1 MKLFRQDKDFFYL
14 SNILLSRCG
23 LFLFRAFIRALK
35 NFADEKKSKLK
46 NNRETQMTKINF
58 HFSKKPTKKAAI
70 KHFKLIL
77 GVAG

>member
-1 MKLFRQDKDFFYL
+1 MKLFRQDKVPFFL

-35 NFADEKKSKLK
+35 NFADEKKSNLK
-46 NNRETQMTKINF
+46 INRETQMTKINF
-58 HFSKKPTKKAAI
+58 HFIIKTEKAAI
-70 KHFKLIL
+70 KHFKFIL